1 MSAVPLFT
9 TLLEMQGWPGFS
21 TTAMLL
27 IEPFSED
34 ARLA

>member
-1 MSAVPLFT
+1 
-9 TLLEMQGWPGFS
+9 MQGWPGFS